1 MSAKAK
7 SGLLEWLEGCLDA
20 NRLRASVMV
29 LQGGEAGELARMSM
43 VSDGF
48 MVNLGDI
55 MLLLAHPITQDNKIL
70 KVCIRSVM

>member
-1 MSAKAK
+1 MCPKAK

-20 NRLRASVMV
+20 NRLRASLMV
-29 LQGGEAGELARMSM
+29 LQGGDAGEVARMSM

-48 MVNLGDI
+48 MVNLGEV

-70 KVCIRSVM
+70 KVCV